1 MDKTEGFAD
10 ARNKN
15 DHIHWCVAHYTLSIP
30 QQAALSQQILSKRHT
45 ELSYIERSVFM
56 EEIYNQKLWNFEMG
70 SQKSMN
76 APIWIFK
83 GFQQRD
89 RQNSQNLN
97 NYSFCRLPV
106 TSAKCII
113 CTEKYPDAGIKL
125 NYDDGDYSQGY
136 AQIKKFLEFEQKTT
150 SSYHIYLMM
159 ILDLQL
165 LGFLSLVKI
174 FTFPKNEIREDS

>member
-15 DHIHWCVAHYTLSIP
+15 DHIHWCITHYALSIP
-30 QQAALSQQILSKRHT
+30 QQAALSQQILSKTHT

-56 EEIYNQKLWNFEMG
+56 EEVYNQKLWNFEMG

-76 APIWIFK
+76 SPICKIK

-89 RQNSQNLN
+89 RQNSQNLKN
-97 NYSFCRLPV
+97 DSFCRLPV

-113 CTEKYPDAGIKL
+113 GTEKHPDAGIIL
-125 NYDDGDYSQGY
+125 NYVDGDYSQGY

-150 SSYHIYLMM
+150 SSYQMYLMM

-165 LGFLSLVKI
+165 LGLLSLVKN
-174 FTFPKNEIREDS
+174 FTFPKNEIRKTS